1 MNVCVIMVGE
11 DDVVEE
17 IVDIFVGNNVGELDE
32 LFVGVFV
39 VCIFVGFVGDV
50 VIGFVDDFV
59 EGLFVRDIVDGVIVG
74 VIDGVI
80 VGADVGNKSINDKLN
95 PISSGP
101 SPTIIVFSVP
111 NIPADSSPEHFT

>member
-1 MNVCVIMVGE
+1 MVGE

-17 IVDIFVGNNVGELDE
+17 IVDIFVGNNVGELDG
-32 LFVGVFV
+32 L
-39 VCIFVGFVGDV
+39 
-50 VIGFVDDFV
+50 FVDDFV
-59 EGLFVRDIVDGVIVG
+59 EGLFVGDVV
-74 VIDGVI
+74 DGVI

-111 NIPADSSPEHFT
+111 NTPADSSPKHFTWLLLNVTQVVDQESMIEDI